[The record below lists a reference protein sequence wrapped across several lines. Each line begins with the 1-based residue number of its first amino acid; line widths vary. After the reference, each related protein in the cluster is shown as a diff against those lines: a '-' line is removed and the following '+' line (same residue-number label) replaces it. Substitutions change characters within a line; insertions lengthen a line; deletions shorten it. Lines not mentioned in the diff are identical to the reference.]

1 MSSKNNF
8 CRYGMLIKRG
18 NGTFSSYSHLSRL
31 NIHLYTRFFL
41 WLRLITR
48 GYHVKLHRSRT
59 LLHAQNTVFAI
70 HAGHFAQ
77 STKIGAGSK
86 QRLLVRCMWINGL
99 MCHERARLREITLF
113 YFLQNIEFQCRV
125 SPPKPFLEYRRK
137 VHVVHDEPWVVHWNL
152 KKESELSHLV
162 YNMYHGLPKIDN
174 N

>member
-18 NGTFSSYSHLSRL
+18 NEKKSSYSHLSHL
-31 NIHLYTRFFL
+31 NLNLYTRFFL

-48 GYHVKLHRSRT
+48 GYHVKLHGSRT

-86 QRLLVRCMWINGL
+86 QRLLVRCMWITGL
-99 MCHERARLREITLF
+99 MCHERARLQEIILF

-125 SPPKPFLEYRRK
+125 SPPKPFLGVPQESSCC
-137 VHVVHDEPWVVHWNL
+137 PWWAVGRWL
-152 KKESELSHLV
+152 ESEEGIGIVTPGVQHVSWFTQ
-162 YNMYHGLPKIDN
+162 DWQ
-174 N
+174 